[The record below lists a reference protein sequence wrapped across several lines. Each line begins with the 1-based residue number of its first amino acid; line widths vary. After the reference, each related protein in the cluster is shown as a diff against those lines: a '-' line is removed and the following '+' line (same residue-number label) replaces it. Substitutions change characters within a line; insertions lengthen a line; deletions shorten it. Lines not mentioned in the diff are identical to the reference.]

1 MINLMPTYHFDTY
14 LPLLQQADIGVA
26 VRSGILRDNHRNIIT
41 QLQDLVRMGIS
52 LKLFHNVPQWS
63 EAWRLLKGI
72 EQEKWVTPIRISDHD
87 DFYASSITSHGRP
100 SWSEEHKK
108 KMGNKL
114 IFLETDHIN
123 NRNKWRRINVL
134 PAEIILNPEWL
145 WALIE
150 DTRLRSALTLM
161 AQAVKENQI
170 DRIHILRANRRN
182 GIKEELFTLE
192 GVGTMIEW
200 NFKPEIGDALE
211 SDIMT
216 LFLLLSAHKYSGQL
230 KPRSMDY
237 LREHWGRFKVAR
249 IDNVAVGCV
258 EMISINNDT
267 LELWGIAVNLDFM
280 DFRIGKKL
288 IEEVER
294 FAYLQSK
301 NVIAVT
307 NNPKLGG
314 MFESRW
320 YVRAEHI
327 FPDRIAQSPWKKLYL
342 KIIS

>member
-1 MINLMPTYHFDTY
+1 MPIYHFDTY
-14 LPLLQQADIGVA
+14 LPLLQQADIGIA
-26 VRSGILRDNHRNIIT
+26 VRSGILRDHHKGIVN
-41 QLQDLVRMGIS
+41 QLQDLVRMGIN
-52 LKLFHNVPQWS
+52 LKLFHNVPQGS

-72 EQEKWVTPIRISDHD
+72 EQEKWINPVRISDHD
-87 DFYASSITSHGRP
+87 DFYASSIKKHGRP
-100 SWSEEHKK
+100 AWSEEHKR

-123 NRNKWRRINVL
+123 DHNKWRRINIL
-134 PAEIILNPEWL
+134 PAEVILDNPEWL
-145 WALIE
+145 WTLIE
-150 DTRLRSALTLM
+150 DTRLRSALALM
-161 AQAVKENQI
+161 AQAVMNNEIN
-170 DRIHILRANRRN
+170 RIHILRANRRN

-211 SDIMT
+211 SDIT
-216 LFLLLSAHKYSGQL
+216 ALFLLLSAHKYSGQL

-237 LREHWGRFKVAR
+237 LRQHWGRFKVAR
-249 IDNVAVGCV
+249 IDNVPVGCV
-258 EMISINNDT
+258 EMIPINKDT
-267 LELWGIAVNLDFM
+267 IELGGIAVNLDFM
-280 DFRIGKKL
+280 DYRIGKRL
-288 IEEVER
+288 IEEVES

-314 MFESRW
+314 MFEARW
-320 YVRAEHI
+320 YIRAEHL
-327 FPDRIAQSPWKKLYL
+327 FSDRIAQSPWKKLYL